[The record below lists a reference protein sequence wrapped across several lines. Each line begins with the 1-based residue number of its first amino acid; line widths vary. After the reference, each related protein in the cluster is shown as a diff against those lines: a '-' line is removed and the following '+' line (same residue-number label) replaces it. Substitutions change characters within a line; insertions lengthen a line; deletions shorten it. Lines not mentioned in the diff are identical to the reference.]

1 MRSIDVSPEGSK
13 VFVTGGATLRKT
25 GTYGYATIAYDA
37 STGEQLWVRLY
48 NGPNHLRAFAE
59 DLGASPDGSTVFV
72 TGYAFDSYVTVA
84 YDALTGERLW
94 VSRYKAPGEAFF
106 LGVSPDG
113 SRVFVTGLAFDVTL
127 DYVTV
132 AIDSATG
139 KRLWVSRYNGR
150 GNDAD
155 WVYDLGVSPDGSM
168 VFVTGASVGTDRG
181 EYATVAYDAVTG
193 ARSWVRRY
201 NGPGKIRDGARGL
214 AVSPDSAA
222 VYVTGIS
229 GGQSFDYVTIAYS
242 TR

>member
-1 MRSIDVSPEGSK
+1 WQSRYDPLGGYDYPDDLAVSPNGLT
-13 VFVTGGATLRKT
+13 VFVTGESEGEGQDLD
-25 GTYGYATIAYDA
+25 YATIAYDA
-37 STGEQLWVRLY
+37 STGDTRWVRRY
-48 NGPNHLRAFAE
+48 QGPAGG
-59 DLGASPDGSTVFV
+59 DDFV
-72 TGYAFDSYVTVA
+72 RSID
-84 YDALTGERLW
+84 
-94 VSRYKAPGEAFF
+94 
-106 LGVSPDG
+106 VSPDG

-229 GGQSFDYVTIAYS
+229 GDQSFDYVTIAYS

>member
-1 MRSIDVSPEGSK
+1 MLR
-13 VFVTGGATLRKT
+13 ATLRKT

-72 TGYAFDSYVTVA
+72 TGYAFDSYVTAA

-168 VFVTGASVGTDRG
+168 VFVTGWSYGGATDLD
-181 EYATVAYDAVTG
+181 YATIAYQASGG
-193 ARSWVRRY
+193 ATAWVRRY
-201 NGPGKIRDGARGL
+201 NGTGDFYDDARDLGVSS
-214 AVSPDSAA
+214 AVSSLAAAAGCSA
-222 VYVTGIS
+222 
-229 GGQSFDYVTIAYS
+229 
-242 TR
+242 